1 MLKYFPFGE
10 SFDPGM
16 GGRVLPNE
24 EGLLEVDEADYVTQ
38 VLKKRAQLEQ
48 FPSEYF
54 HAGSETLA
62 AQWEVVQLVLQ
73 DLATRWPS
81 HFELDKSGAIWR
93 WHNRLLGETHTFTWG
108 ENSSLPLMPL
118 DWVGRQVQE
127 DLLLVA
133 ADDVGTFVGGQL
145 CFPNGW
151 DIPERLGH
159 SFLGMH
165 TTTPSSTLPG
175 VHAGGRLL
183 ASLLPGR
190 IFCRI
195 GWNLKLTAEL
205 DLSTKHAHLN
215 RTGLAGASSLTPV
228 SASQAIF
235 VRIERQTFARLQS
248 SPHTF
253 FGIHTYLSP
262 IAEEARDPERARRL
276 LRVLESAPADVQR
289 YKIIDAV
296 RHALFPYLKQCA
308 VAT

>member
-1 MLKYFPFGE
+1 MLKYFPFGDC
-10 SFDPGM
+10 FDPGM
-16 GGRVLPNE
+16 GGRVLPSD
-24 EGLLEVDEADYVTQ
+24 EGFLDFDAVDYAAQVT
-38 VLKKRAQLEQ
+38 KKRQQLER
-48 FPSEYF
+48 FPKQYF
-54 HAGSETLA
+54 HAGTETLA
-62 AQWEVVQLVLQ
+62 AQWEVVQLVLS
-73 DLATRWPS
+73 DLAARWPAS
-81 HFELDKSGAIWR
+81 FKLDQSRAIWR
-93 WHNRLLGETHTFTWG
+93 WQNLVLGETHTLEWQ
-108 ENSSLPLMPL
+108 NDASLPQMPL

-165 TTTPSSTLPG
+165 GPTPGSTLPA
-175 VHAGGRLL
+175 VRAGGRLL
-183 ASLLPGR
+183 AALRPGR
-190 IFCRI
+190 VFCRI

-215 RTGLAGASSLTPV
+215 RTALAQAGALTPE
-228 SASQAIF
+228 SAGSAIF
-235 VRIERQTFARLQS
+235 VRIERQTFARLR
-248 SPHTF
+248 SPHIL

-262 IAEEARDPERARRL
+262 IAEEARDPDRARRL

-308 VAT
+308 VAS